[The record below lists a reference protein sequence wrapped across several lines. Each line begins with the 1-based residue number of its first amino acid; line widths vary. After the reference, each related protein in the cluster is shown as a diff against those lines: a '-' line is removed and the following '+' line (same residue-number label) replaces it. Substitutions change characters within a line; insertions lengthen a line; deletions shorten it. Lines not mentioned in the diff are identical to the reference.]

1 MRNLIVVVIIALC
14 ACGVASA
21 QTDSAKTPRQAVLAQ
36 DAAAQSGDAKADIEF
51 YYAADDHQRDLARV
65 IADGDVALARLQKA
79 VGQEFGAELG
89 TAVVHAAGTVVA
101 DDIKAATEKVDGD
114 KATIQFK
121 GDPLPLHMTLV
132 SGNWK
137 VSLPDMLGEAT
148 IPQVEKLAAKLTEF
162 TTEINKLTDLVS
174 KQKFRSGEGVRDRVK
189 ELHDRLFKAASPDA
203 GNGQGV

>member
-1 MRNLIVVVIIALC
+1 MRKLILAGIIVWCTGGVV
-14 ACGVASA
+14 SA
-21 QTDSAKTPRQAVLAQ
+21 QSDTGKTPKQAVLAQ

-51 YYAADDHQRDLARV
+51 YYAADDHQRDLAKV
-65 IADGDVALARLQKA
+65 IADGDVALAQLQKA

-89 TAVVHAAGTVVA
+89 TAVVHAAGTVIA
-101 DDIKAATEKVDGD
+101 DDIKTATEKVDGD

-121 GDPLPLHMTLV
+121 GDSLPLHLTLI

-148 IPQVEKLAAKLTEF
+148 IPQVEKLTARLTEF
-162 TTEINKLTDLVS
+162 AAEINKLTDLVS

-189 ELHDRLFKAASPDA
+189 DLHDRLFKPALPDA